1 MAVLHRNA
9 HPDGG
14 IPLLEKR
21 HTTFEGERRRQVVVR
36 QAVYRQLTIQPAAVE
51 CMRFDQK
58 VGGPDL
64 DIAVIGFDPDGCIR

>member
-14 IPLLEKR
+14 IPLGAKR
-21 HTTFEGERRRQVVVR
+21 HTTFEGERRRQIVVR
-36 QAVYRQLTIQPAAVE
+36 QAAYRQLAIQPAAVA

-58 VGGPDL
+58 VGGPDF
-64 DIAVIGFDPDGCIR
+64 DVAVIGFNLDGCVR